1 MALNI
6 NTNLN
11 SLVAAS
17 NLSKLEQMSQRS
29 VGRLSSG
36 LRIYSAADDAAG
48 LSISEKM
55 RARLRSLNQAQRNA
69 NTGITLAAAADGG
82 LREISNMLSRARE
95 LAIQSL
101 NGMNGTNERSA
112 MNSEFQALKSEIGR
126 IAVTTEFNGT
136 SLLDS
141 GDAVAFQV
149 GAGTG
154 TNNQIQVNKTD
165 AQLAALGIS
174 GTAVANASGVALTL
188 SQTATGSVSLI
199 DSAINSVNQYR
210 GDFGAAINRL
220 TATVASLGDTIQ
232 ATTSAESQVRSL
244 DVAYESAEFTRLQV
258 LQQAGA
264 AVLSQANQTS
274 QIVLQLF
281 R

>member
-1 MALNI
+1 MPLNV
-6 NTNLN
+6 NANLN
-11 SLVAAS
+11 SLIAAS
-17 NLSKLEQMSQRS
+17 NLGKNEALVQRS
-29 VGRLSSG
+29 IGRLSSG

-55 RARLRSLNQAQRNA
+55 RARLKSLTQAQRNA
-69 NTGITLAAAADGG
+69 NDGISFSNSADGG
-82 LREISNMLSRARE
+82 LREISGMLSRMRE

-101 NGMNGTNERSA
+101 NGMNGTNERNA
-112 MNSEFQALKSEIGR
+112 MNSEFQALKSEIDR
-126 IAVTTEFNGT
+126 IANTTEFNGVV
-136 SLLDS
+136 LLNIQS
-141 GDAVAFQV
+141 NVAFQV

-154 TNNQIQVNKTD
+154 SNHQIQISKQD
-165 AQLAALGIS
+165 ANATALGIDTAAVATTTDAT
-174 GTAVANASGVALTL
+174 TAVAS
-188 SQTATGSVSLI
+188 I
-199 DSAINSVNQYR
+199 DTAINSVNQYR
-210 GDFGAAINRL
+210 GAFGAAINRL

-264 AVLSQANQTS
+264 AVLAQANQTS